1 MNKQY
6 VIALAGNPNCGKTT
20 LFNALT
26 GSSRAV
32 GNWTGV
38 TVERKERVCR
48 YDKSI
53 RVVDLPGVYS
63 LSDAGAEEIAA
74 STYIASDESN
84 IIINIVDATN
94 LERNLLLTTELLKS
108 KKPLVIALNMTDA
121 LKKNGIFIDIELF
134 EKKTGI
140 RMVPI
145 SALKGTGLK
154 ELIHTCRETLNKENN
169 CFFTRSDIKDIVK
182 ECVKKTGENKQ
193 YRLTERLDAVFVHPL
208 LAFPLFALI
217 MFTVFQITF
226 GSFGAMLSDFFDRV
240 FNISFASRIEALL
253 DIFGAGA
260 FIKGLILD
268 GILSGVGGVV
278 SFFPQIMLL
287 FLFLSLLENSGYMA
301 RIAFIMDRL
310 CMRVGLSGKSIVPMI
325 MGFGCSVPAMMSA
338 RTLENGRARRLTLLL
353 IPFMSCGAKMPV
365 YAVFASAFFPKHA
378 GIVILSL
385 YALGMLLAAVSGI
398 ILSKTVFKG
407 DSEPFMLELPP
418 YRVPDMRSTLMYMR
432 ERAKDFA
439 LRAGTVLL
447 WASVVIWFT
456 QNLGFNLRLV
466 ADSRYS
472 ILGIT
477 GKFISPVFVPCGFG
491 NSTAAI
497 SLLSGFAAKEAVVS
511 TLSILCGAT
520 GGTGLGIELR
530 SIFSPLSAYSFL
542 VFVLLYV
549 PCIAAVSTLK
559 TEINSRFLTVFS
571 VLYQLFIAWIMSMIV
586 FGIGSLFV

>member
-1 MNKQY
+1 MDKQY

-38 TVERKERVCR
+38 TVERKEGVCR

-53 RVVDLPGVYS
+53 RIADLPGVYS
-63 LSDAGAEEIAA
+63 LSNAGAEEIAA
-74 STYIASDESN
+74 STYIASDESDM
-84 IIINIVDATN
+84 IINIVDATN

-121 LKKNGIFIDIELF
+121 LKKNGICIDIKLF

-140 RMVPI
+140 RVVPI
-145 SALKGTGLK
+145 SALKCTGLK
-154 ELIHTCRETLNKENN
+154 ELIRACREIRKKKNSR
-169 CFFTRSDIKDIVK
+169 FFTRSDIKDIVK
-182 ECVKKTGENKQ
+182 ECVKKTGENRQ
-193 YRLTERLDAVFVHPL
+193 YKLTERLDAIFVHPL
-208 LAFPLFALI
+208 LSFPLFALI

-226 GSFGAMLSDFFDRV
+226 GSFGAKLSDFFDRV
-240 FNISFASRIEALL
+240 FNVYFAARIEALL
-253 DIFGAGA
+253 NLFGAGA
-260 FIKGLILD
+260 FIKGLVLD
-268 GILSGVGGVV
+268 GIISGVGGVV

-310 CMRVGLSGKSIVPMI
+310 CMKTGLSGKSVVPMI

-407 DSEPFMLELPP
+407 DTEPFMLELPP

-447 WASVVIWFT
+447 WASVIIWFT
-456 QNLGFNLRLV
+456 QNLGFNLRMV

-477 GKFISPVFVPCGFG
+477 GKLISPVFIPCGFG

-520 GGTGLGIELR
+520 GGMGLSIELQN
-530 SIFSPLSAYSFL
+530 IFTPLSAYSFL

-571 VLYQLFIAWIMSMIV
+571 VVYQLFIAWMTSTLV